1 MENIEKCTKAM
12 TMKNFT
18 IENKD
23 DINSAIDGLGQFC
36 HSFCMNCEETEKTND
51 LVFRCKEC
59 PFEDKETRKCRV
71 KIFLN
76 KYGTPEQID
85 KSTLP
90 IRYHLAIDKKP
101 IIDKDGTI
109 KVKIVRNKE
118 TKNITGIF
126 ADNINVEIDEKTEE
140 IKEITI

>member
-1 MENIEKCTKAM
+1 MKIIYNTIAVLFCILTLGFVDLNIKYSDKTQFKWVGWISRIIQGGDKVENIEKCTKVT

-85 KSTLP
+85 RATCMGSL
-90 IRYHLAIDKKP
+90 
-101 IIDKDGTI
+101 
-109 KVKIVRNKE
+109 
-118 TKNITGIF
+118 
-126 ADNINVEIDEKTEE
+126 
-140 IKEITI
+140 